1 MERNPLLRAKAPAAD
16 AAEPLLSGTKTA
28 SAAAPA
34 AADAAADAACNT
46 VLSTLF
52 ALGMAVSMVSAA
64 VAVKLTTCSVLWIMA
79 ARCVG
84 DLVLSTVSIA
94 LVRAYAPGGHDEKL
108 ALFFGCSPGL
118 VVRGVAYY
126 VFLMC
131 WYLSVDMMPVGDA
144 VALAY
149 SSPAL
154 IVPLCW
160 LALGE
165 PVPAHFPLL
174 FLFCFGGVVLVAQP
188 AGWFGGAATES
199 LSLAGVGFAVASVL
213 AIAGVTVITRRYRRA
228 HVLHVQQASGAT
240 ALVLVPLSF
249 AVAACTATGAPPPPA
264 TSEWPAI
271 AAVALFAFCG
281 MACWKLAH
289 EFAPT
294 PAEVQLI
301 FVLEVP
307 LGIFAQAVIFDDH
320 LDLLDWLGCGLILL
334 SSLIDKACGAGCFK
348 HCFGPPA
355 PPPAPPPADV
365 KPESGVG
372 HWLRPMANSGLGTSR
387 TASIHTV

>member
-1 MERNPLLRAKAPAAD
+1 MKAD
-16 AAEPLLSGTKTA
+16 V
-28 SAAAPA
+28 AAPA
-34 AADAAADAACNT
+34 AAGAAADTKCNT
-46 VLSTLF
+46 VLSSLF

-84 DLVLSTVSIA
+84 DLMLSTVSIA
-94 LVRAYAPGGHDEKL
+94 LVRACAPGGRDEEL
-108 ALFFGCSPGL
+108 ALFFDSPGL

-126 VFLMC
+126 AFLMC

-174 FLFCFGGVVLVAQP
+174 FMFCFGGVVLVAQP
-188 AGWFGGAATES
+188 TGLFGGAATES
-199 LSLAGVGFAVASVL
+199 LSLVGVGFAVASVL

-228 HVLHVQQASGAT
+228 HVLHVQQASGAC

-289 EFAPT
+289 EFAQS

-307 LGIFAQAVIFDDH
+307 LGILAQAVIFDDS
-320 LDLLDWLGCGLILL
+320 LDLLDWLGCTLILL
-334 SSLIDKACGAGCFK
+334 SSLIDRACGAGCFQ
-348 HCFGPPA
+348 HCFMQE
-355 PPPAPPPADV
+355 DV

-372 HWLRPMANSGLGTSR
+372 HDRL
-387 TASIHTV
+387 